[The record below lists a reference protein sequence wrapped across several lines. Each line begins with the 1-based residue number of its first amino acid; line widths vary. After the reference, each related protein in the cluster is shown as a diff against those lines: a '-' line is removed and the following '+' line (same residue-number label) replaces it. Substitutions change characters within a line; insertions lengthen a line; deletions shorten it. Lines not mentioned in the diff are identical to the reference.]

1 VQKGLAHGTFGH
13 LRAYLA
19 YVTGRQTSKGSS
31 GARLATNSS
40 NGKSRNKKRNRLIVL
55 AASAA
60 ALVLV
65 IAGAS
70 AALRPN
76 RTIDPDKIATVER
89 GDIARSVVATGK
101 IEPLAKVEVKSKASG
116 IVEKILVD
124 EGQHVKAGQVLVELD
139 KEQLRSAVAE
149 ASANLEAAQSALQ
162 AAQASYQKNLVDAE
176 GPDVPFLKK
185 DMDRAHDL
193 YHQGLIAL
201 NVMQDAEKNYQL
213 ALNKQVSAQRN
224 ADMSKAQVAQAK
236 AQIAQS
242 KAALDNAQE
251 NLRYATITS
260 PIEGQVLSKDVEVGD
275 AVSSI
280 LVLGSQATLVMT
292 LGDTSEVYVKG
303 KVDESDIGKVY
314 LGQAARIVVESFKDK
329 TFQGKVTK
337 MAPLGVEKDNVT
349 TFEVRV
355 SIQNSTGELR
365 ANMSANAE
373 IILEEKKSVLL
384 TPEGALIFDRAR
396 NAAVE
401 VPDLKADTGRRKVA
415 VKIGISNGVKAEIAS
430 GLNEGQKVILQ

>member
-1 VQKGLAHGTFGH
+1 MSTNGGNGKARSKRRKRIILLTSIAVGLA
-13 LRAYLA
+13 
-19 YVTGRQTSKGSS
+19 
-31 GARLATNSS
+31 
-40 NGKSRNKKRNRLIVL
+40 
-55 AASAA
+55 
-60 ALVLV
+60 LV
-65 IAGAS
+65 IVGAS

-76 RTIDPDKIATVER
+76 RTIDPDKLATVER
-89 GDIARSVVATGK
+89 SDIARSVVATGK
-101 IEPLAKVEVKSKASG
+101 IEPLTKVEVKSKASG

-139 KEQLRSAVAE
+139 KEQLRAVVAE
-149 ASANLEAAQSALQ
+149 SSANLEAAKSALQ
-162 AAQASYQKNLVDAE
+162 AAEAAYQRNLVDAE
-176 GPDVPFLKK
+176 GPDVPFLKR

-193 YHQGLIAL
+193 YKQGLIAL

-213 ALNKQVSAQRN
+213 ALNKQLSAQRN
-224 ADMSKAQVAQAK
+224 AEMSKAQVAQAK

-242 KAALDNAQE
+242 KAALDNAEE
-251 NLRYATITS
+251 NLRYATISS
-260 PIEGQVLSKDVEVGD
+260 PIDGEVLSKDVEVGD

-337 MAPLGVEKDNVT
+337 ISPLGIEKDNVT
-349 TFEVRV
+349 TFEVRA
-355 SIQNSTGELR
+355 SIQNPTGELR

-373 IILEEKKSVLL
+373 IILEEKKNVLL
-384 TPEGALIFDRAR
+384 APEGALIFEKDK
-396 NAAVE
+396 NVSVE
-401 VPDLKADTGRRKVA
+401 VPDPKADSGRRKVA
-415 VKIGISNGVKAEIAS
+415 VKVGISNGVKAEIMS